1 MEGRISMVA
10 NNFCLGEFHF
20 GRETNGTHTKADAA
34 ISGRARAA
42 TSGRAGAMTVLP
54 RCPLTILFSWEMSIW
69 VQLGVIRTLALQT
82 LCQEE
87 LQIHVVWGQQN
98 MEDGCWTW
106 RHACGWENSRISM
119 CGCTSALC
127 EEWVGSSSE

>member
-1 MEGRISMVA
+1 MEGRLSMVA

-20 GRETNGTHTKADAA
+20 GRETNGTYTKADT
-34 ISGRARAA
+34 A
-42 TSGRAGAMTVLP
+42 TSGRAGAVTVLP
-54 RCPLTILFSWEMSIW
+54 RCPLTILLSWEMSIW

-82 LCQEE
+82 SCQEE

-106 RHACGWENSRISM
+106 RHMCGWENSRISM